1 MDTGWEDTL
10 QKLDAK
16 WEARFQNLEEKLN
29 ANLRFEEYLK
39 AQTQQQAA
47 LIEKFNTTNTELL
60 AVLLTK
66 I

>member
-1 MDTGWEDTL
+1 MDVEWEDTL

-16 WEARFQNLEEKLN
+16 WETRFQNLEEKLS